1 MQIARDF
8 ADRGGGVIA
17 ILHDLNLTSMFAD
30 RIVVMHEGRAD
41 CVGTPTQ
48 VLTDDRILR
57 VYECALKVGGLPG
70 KSVPFVLPQ
79 SAIL

>member
-1 MQIARDF
+1 M
-8 ADRGGGVIA
+8 
-17 ILHDLNLTSMFAD
+17 
-30 RIVVMHEGRAD
+30 
-41 CVGTPTQ
+41 GTPME

-79 SAIL
+79 SAVL